1 MKTEILDKELM
12 IRHLDE
18 ILKIEKDTS
27 DLLGVAYGVPWNED
41 NFLSERDMKWEL
53 SSITFEKNNVTGF
66 LINSQFDDDKAHV
79 HRLAMITSLPS
90 DEKKKISRS
99 LYAKLD
105 EQAKKNGM
113 IYRTA
118 MVPLDNIS
126 TQKFYLNEGWLELT
140 KKEVEEFIV
149 KKNIDGSVIEPNV
162 VLDKIV
168 SVGDPDKS
176 KVFKYLY

>member
-1 MKTEILDKELM
+1 M
-12 IRHLDE
+12 
-18 ILKIEKDTS
+18 
-27 DLLGVAYGVPWNED
+27 
-41 NFLSERDMKWEL
+41 
-53 SSITFEKNNVTGF
+53 
-66 LINSQFDDDKAHV
+66 INSQFDGNKAHV
-79 HRLAMITSLPS
+79 HRLAMITTLPS

-140 KKEVEEFIV
+140 KKEVEEFIF

-162 VLDKIV
+162 ILDKIV